1 MDLAFRTGKE
11 IALEA
16 KSKSA
21 DIMLAPTVNL
31 IRSPLGKNC
40 VPIYG
45 ADSEAQ
51 RPQVGET
58 TRHILKTLTSWE

>member
-21 DIMLAPTVNL
+21 DIILAPTVNL

-51 RPQVGET
+51 RP
-58 TRHILKTLTSWE
+58 